1 MGCRIVE
8 MSQDPRKEQFAYFRS
23 LANPYVGVTVE
34 LDVTELAAWSGQT
47 GTSFFLAVLYAAVR
61 AANSVPEL
69 SGENRWWN
77 MTAAPPL
84 TPWHC
89 QTGRTAIAVSGRT
102 RHLRSFYPMRL
113 RSRNGPSM
121 PRLWRKGMR
130 RVRFS
135 YLVSRGSPIRR

>member
-61 AANSVPEL
+61 AANSVP
-69 SGENRWWN
+69 
-77 MTAAPPL
+77 L

>member
-69 SGENRWWN
+69 RHRSGTGGTNRVKTAAYVGNRWS
-77 MTAAPPL
+77 AP
-84 TPWHC
+84 
-89 QTGRTAIAVSGRT
+89 G
-102 RHLRSFYPMRL
+102 
-113 RSRNGPSM
+113 
-121 PRLWRKGMR
+121 
-130 RVRFS
+130 
-135 YLVSRGSPIRR
+135 